1 MEQSRPELTFAG
13 MLSLLPTATAVMEG
27 SPAFPEI
34 RGTVKLFDT
43 DRGTVLFAEINGLP
57 DPRNACAAP
66 VFGFHIHDGDACT
79 GDAEDPF
86 GNAGAHFNPHG
97 CPHPYHAGDLPPL
110 FGCDGI
116 AVCAFLTDRFT
127 VADVIGK
134 AVVIHSS
141 PDDFTT
147 QPSGNAGK
155 KIACGI
161 IRPTKR

>member
-1 MEQSRPELTFAG
+1 MEQNRPELTFGA
-13 MLSLLPTATAVMEG
+13 MLSLLPTATAVVEG

-34 RGTVKLFDT
+34 QGTVKLFDT
-43 DRGTVLFAEINGLP
+43 DGGTVVFAEIDGLP
-57 DPRNACAAP
+57 APPDACAAP
-66 VFGFHIHDGDACT
+66 VFGFHIHDGGACT

-86 GNAGAHFNPHG
+86 ASAGAHFNPHG
-97 CPHPYHAGDLPPL
+97 CPHPHHAGDLPPL